1 MQSVNIHYYLVF
13 ILIIFSASVN
23 GQKLS
28 TKSKKAEKAYING
41 ENSFRIQDI
50 ASAEKYFL
58 KAVEIDPD
66 FFEAYMMLG
75 DIYEKNNDDT
85 SAVIAYNKA
94 IEIDTTLFPAVMF
107 LTANVEFKNGWYVGA
122 AKHYSMYINSNGAY
136 EKNLIRAKKQLAN
149 CNFAMQAMEN
159 PVPFDPKNLG
169 EGINTNKEEYFPC
182 ITADNQ
188 TILFTRLL
196 DDSRSY
202 SGRQEDFFIA
212 KMENGEWQ
220 KARNIGPPINS
231 VYNEGAPS
239 LSADGNILIFTACEN
254 VNGYGAG
261 RDGFGRCDLFVS
273 KKNGPTWTVPYNL
286 GRPVN
291 SSHWESQPSFSADGR
306 TLYFVSNRNSGY
318 DIYVSKVDNNGKWS
332 EPEKLGPNINT
343 SGYEGSVFI
352 HPDNQTLYFSSD
364 GHTGMGKMDIYL
376 SRRDSLGNWGKA
388 KNLGYPINTYK
399 DENSIVVSAD
409 GQLAL
414 FASNRKNGYGGLDIY
429 GFDLYAD
436 ARPQPVTYM
445 KGVVFD
451 FETRKKLKA
460 SFELIDLETGKTI
473 ISSYSDP
480 DNGEFLVC
488 LPSNHNFAL
497 NVSREGYL
505 FYSENFSLTGE
516 HQQNEPVLKDIPL
529 KPIKVGEI
537 VILNNIFFE
546 SDKFDLK
553 PESTVELEKL
563 LEFME
568 KNPSIKIEISGH
580 TDNVGSTAYNIELS
594 ENRAKAV
601 YDFLIEKNISPKRL
615 QYKGYG
621 ESQAIDSNDTE
632 SGKANNRR
640 TEFKIVE

>member
-1 MQSVNIHYYLVF
+1 MVKNMRFFFFLVF
-13 ILIIFSASVN
+13 MLFSSIVF
-23 GQKLS
+23 GQQLS
-28 TKSKKAEKAYING
+28 TKSKKAEKAYVNG
-41 ENSFRIQDI
+41 ENSFRAQDL
-50 ASAEKYFL
+50 AGAEKYFL
-58 KAVEIDPD
+58 KAVEIDPN
-66 FFEAYMMLG
+66 FFEAFMMLG

-85 SAVIAYNKA
+85 SAVIAYTKA
-94 IEIDTTLFPAVMF
+94 IEIDPSIFPAVMF
-107 LTANVEFKNGWYVGA
+107 LTANVEFQNGWYAEA
-122 AKHYSMYINSNGAY
+122 AKHYSMYIDSEGAY
-136 EKNLIRAKKQLAN
+136 EKNLARAKKQLAN
-149 CNFAMQAMEN
+149 CNFAMNALEN

-169 EGINTNKEEYFPC
+169 EGINSSKNEYFPC

-202 SGRQEDFFIA
+202 SGRQEDFFVA

-220 KARNIGPPINS
+220 KAKNIGPPINS

-261 RDGFGRCDLFVS
+261 REGFGRCDLFVS
-273 KKNGPTWTVPYNL
+273 KKNGPAWTVPYNL

-306 TLYFVSNRNSGY
+306 TLYFVSNRDGGY
-318 DIYVSKVDNNGKWS
+318 DIFVSKVDTEGKWS

-364 GHTGMGKMDIYL
+364 GHIGMGKMDIYL
-376 SRRDSLGNWGKA
+376 SRKDSLGNWGKA
-388 KNLGYPINTYK
+388 ENLGYPINTFK

-414 FASNRKNGYGGLDIY
+414 FASNRKTGFGGLDIY
-429 GFDLYAD
+429 GFDLYEE

-451 FETRKKLKA
+451 IESQEKLKA
-460 SFELIDLETGKTI
+460 NFELIDLQTGKTV
-473 ISSYSDP
+473 ISSFSDP
-480 DNGEFLVC
+480 GNGEFLVC
-488 LPSNHNFAL
+488 LPANHNFAL

-505 FYSENFSLTGE
+505 FYSENFSLKGE
-516 HQQNEPVLKDIPL
+516 HQQNAPVLKDIPL
-529 KPIKVGEI
+529 KPIKVGEV

-546 SDKFDLK
+546 SDKYDLK

-563 LEFME
+563 VDFLEN
-568 KNPSIKIEISGH
+568 NPSIKIEISGH
-580 TDNVGSTAYNIELS
+580 TDNVGSTSYNIDLS

-601 YDFLIEKNISPKRL
+601 YDFLINNHISPERL

-621 ESQAIDSNDTE
+621 ETLAIDSNDTE
-632 SGKANNRR
+632 QGKANNRR

>member
-1 MQSVNIHYYLVF
+1 MFLATI
-13 ILIIFSASVN
+13 VN
-23 GQKLS
+23 GQQLS

-41 ENSFRIQDI
+41 ENSFRIQDL
-50 ASAEKYFL
+50 SGAEKYFQ
-58 KAVEIDPD
+58 KAVEIDPG

-75 DIYEKNNDDT
+75 DIYEKNDNDT
-85 SAVIAYNKA
+85 NAVIAYSKA
-94 IEIDTTLFPAVMF
+94 IEIDPILFPAAMY
-107 LTANVEFKNGWYVGA
+107 LAANVQYRNGWYKGA
-122 AKHYSMYINSNGAY
+122 AEHYSMYISSDGTY
-136 EKNLIRAKKQLAN
+136 DKNVKKAKKHLAD
-149 CNFAMQAMEN
+149 CYFAVNALKN

-169 EGINTNKEEYFPC
+169 PGINSDKEEYFPC

-196 DDSRSY
+196 DDVHSY
-202 SGRQEDFFIA
+202 SGRQEDFYIS
-212 KMENGEWQ
+212 KYELGEWQ
-220 KARNIGPPINS
+220 EAYNLGRPINS

-239 LSADGNILIFTACEN
+239 LSADGNILIFTACES

-261 RDGFGRCDLFVS
+261 REGFGRCDLFVS

-291 SSHWESQPSFSADGR
+291 SSYWESQPSFSADGR
-306 TLYFVSNRNSGY
+306 TLYFVSNRESGY
-318 DIYVSKVDNNGKWS
+318 DIYVSKVDIEGKWS

-364 GHTGMGKMDIYL
+364 GHIGMGKMDIYL
-376 SRRDSLGNWGKA
+376 SRKDSLGNWGKA
-388 KNLGYPINTYK
+388 ENIGYPINTFK
-399 DENSIVVSAD
+399 DENSIVVSTD
-409 GQLAL
+409 GELAL
-414 FASNRKNGYGGLDIY
+414 FASDRKSGFGGLDIY
-429 GFDLYAD
+429 GFELYED

-451 FETRKKLKA
+451 IETQKKLKA
-460 SFELIDLETGKTI
+460 DFELIDLKTGKLVI
-473 ISSYSDP
+473 NSFSDP

-488 LPSNHNFAL
+488 LPANHNFAL

-505 FYSENFSLTGE
+505 FYSENFSIKGE
-516 HQQNEPVLKDIPL
+516 RQQNNPILKDIPL
-529 KPIKVGEI
+529 KPIKVGEV

-546 SDKFDLK
+546 SDKYDLK
-553 PESTVELEKL
+553 PESAIELNKL
-563 LEFME
+563 VDFLK

-580 TDNVGSTAYNIELS
+580 TDNVGSTDYNIELS
-594 ENRAKAV
+594 ENRAKTV
-601 YDFLIEKNISPKRL
+601 FDFLIEKNIDSDRL

-621 ESQAIDSNDTE
+621 ETVAIDNNETE
-632 SGKANNRR
+632 LGKAKNRR